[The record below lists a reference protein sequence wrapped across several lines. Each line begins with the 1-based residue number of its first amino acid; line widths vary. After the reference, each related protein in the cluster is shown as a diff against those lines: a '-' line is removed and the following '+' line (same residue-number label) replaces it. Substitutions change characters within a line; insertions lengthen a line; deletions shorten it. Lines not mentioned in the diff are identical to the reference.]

1 VHTSEEARLR
11 AVILRNYPAHMPE
24 FEIALHTGMR
34 PSEQYR
40 LAWTQVDFN
49 RKQVTIPRSK
59 NGKRRHIPLNS
70 IAFAAF
76 KALQQRSLNGAGQ
89 VFVNIHG
96 EPIHRYKHWF
106 DPAVREA
113 DIQDFTWYC
122 LRHTFASRLM
132 MAGVGLREVADT
144 R

>member
-1 VHTSEEARLR
+1 VDHLKVHTSEEARLR

-40 LAWTQVDFN
+40 SAWTQVDFN

-76 KALQQRSLNGAGQ
+76 KAFAATFIEWRGAG
-89 VFVNIHG
+89 F
-96 EPIHRYKHWF
+96 
-106 DPAVREA
+106 
-113 DIQDFTWYC
+113 C
-122 LRHTFASRLM
+122 
-132 MAGVGLREVADT
+132 
-144 R
+144 